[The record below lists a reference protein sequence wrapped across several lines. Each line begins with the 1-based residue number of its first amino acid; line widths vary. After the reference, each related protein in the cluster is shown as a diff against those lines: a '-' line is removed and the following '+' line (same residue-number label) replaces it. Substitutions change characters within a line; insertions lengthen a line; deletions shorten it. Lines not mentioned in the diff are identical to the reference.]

1 MKIFEKLIIL
11 NTKYDFHLISNYLFY
26 QQISKDMLSE
36 WYTFI
41 YGQKRNIKIKPI
53 KTIVSMLKEI

>member
-1 MKIFEKLIIL
+1 MKTFEKLIIL
-11 NTKYDFHLISNYLFY
+11 NTKYEFHLTSNYLFH

-41 YGQKRNIKIKPI
+41 HGQK
-53 KTIVSMLKEI
+53 EA